1 MYYRIFPVRGVKIG
15 ALILGMISIC
25 WNLSLIGLAEGQCT
39 PFRKNWMPWI
49 EGKCIDLHATF
60 LAISV
65 PSILTDVAILA
76 LPLPQ
81 VWKLQTNTT
90 QKVSLSFIFLLGSF
104 VVFTSIYRFTVYLN
118 YDPNDLPYTL
128 APGTKH

>member
-1 MYYRIFPVRGVKIG
+1 
-15 ALILGMISIC
+15 
-25 WNLSLIGLAEGQCT
+25 
-39 PFRKNWMPWI
+39 MPWI